1 MRRWLRYKD
10 AQCESH
16 LLFPVKE
23 TGYALKVGNYERNF
37 RNYIARTRIDK
48 HVTPHTLRNN
58 FAKRC
63 LMSGMDIYTL
73 SRILGHSSVKITEQA
88 YLDVTD
94 EDLKKRY
101 VRHSPLDRIY
111 AGNIL

>member
-1 MRRWLRYKD
+1 MQYKD
-10 AQCESH
+10 RYCESTS
-16 LLFPVKE
+16 LFPVKY
-23 TGYALKVGNYERNF
+23 TGFPLKVSNYEANF
-37 RNYIARTRIDK
+37 RKYLQRINLDK
-48 HVTPHTLRNN
+48 HISPHNLRNN

-73 SRILGHSSVKITEQA
+73 SRILGHSSVKITEHA

-101 VRHSPLDRIY
+101 MRHSPLDRIY
-111 AGNIL
+111 FGEN